1 MPFSV
6 IGRCEQSLLLISASR
21 ALAAAERR
29 APPRPSRYTTNT
41 MLATTVARGVG
52 RAVTSSGARALL
64 QIPPVEG
71 NVAQDT
77 LPENAFVPADPFDA
91 IDTGDTAWMLTAT
104 ALVAAMIIP
113 GLACFYGGLVRPT
126 NVLNA
131 MSNVFFT
138 FALVSIVWV
147 LWGYSIAFSSEAMEA
162 GRYNLHSLFG
172 TLRHGGL
179 RFIGNVSSTGN
190 YPASIFV
197 TFHMMF
203 ACITTALITGA
214 FAERIKPTGAWW
226 FAVGWSTIVYCP
238 LAHQIWGGDGA
249 LLHSIGAIDFAGGIV
264 VHVSSG
270 VSGIV
275 AATMLGKRIGYPRI
289 PKAPHSLVLTNI
301 GGGLLWVGWFGFN
314 AGSATAANYVA
325 GQAMLVTQI
334 ASAAGAIGWTVAERS
349 SYGRPSSLG
358 MISGA
363 ISGLVSITPAAGSVG
378 AMASMCIGAVAG
390 ILCFYSCTAAK
401 EALGWYDD
409 ALDVFGIHGVGG
421 IVGAILVSFW
431 ASPLAGGNGFGTI
444 VLRGGET
451 HPIHEVG
458 TQLGVQLCSIAY
470 AVVWATLGT
479 ILVLKTV
486 DACHGGYHWRLV
498 GLKHVRST
506 PKEEE
511 NGLDDSY
518 FTERGY
524 NFVIDESQVSVEV
537 GPLRSLKGHGLQL
550 YYTDDEGTRHPVTFN
565 QEDVDADAQKQAAE
579 RIEERAKHRPGASM
593 NFGDL
598 NKPIASGMSGSA
610 A

>member
-1 MPFSV
+1 MEHH
-6 IGRCEQSLLLISASR
+6 R
-21 ALAAAERR
+21 
-29 APPRPSRYTTNT
+29 
-41 MLATTVARGVG
+41 
-52 RAVTSSGARALL
+52 
-64 QIPPVEG
+64 
-71 NVAQDT
+71 
-77 LPENAFVPADPFDA
+77 
-91 IDTGDTAWMLTAT
+91 
-104 ALVAAMIIP
+104 
-113 GLACFYGGLVRPT
+113 
-126 NVLNA
+126 VL
-131 MSNVFFT
+131 
-138 FALVSIVWV
+138 
-147 LWGYSIAFSSEAMEA
+147 
-162 GRYNLHSLFG
+162 
-172 TLRHGGL
+172 
-179 RFIGNVSSTGN
+179 
-190 YPASIFV
+190 
-197 TFHMMF
+197 
-203 ACITTALITGA
+203 
-214 FAERIKPTGAWW
+214 
-226 FAVGWSTIVYCP
+226 P

-451 HPIHEVG
+451 HPIREVG

-486 DACHGGYHWRLV
+486 DACHGDTTGASSGSSTCAARRRRKRTDWTIPTSPSAGTTSSSTSRKSPSRWDRSDRSRDTACSSTTPTTR
-498 GLKHVRST
+498 GLATQSRST
-506 PKEEE
+506 KKTSTP
-511 NGLDDSY
+511 
-518 FTERGY
+518 
-524 NFVIDESQVSVEV
+524 
-537 GPLRSLKGHGLQL
+537 
-550 YYTDDEGTRHPVTFN
+550 TR
-565 QEDVDADAQKQAAE
+565 K
-579 RIEERAKHRPGASM
+579 
-593 NFGDL
+593 
-598 NKPIASGMSGSA
+598 NKPPNASRNA
-610 A
+610 PNTDRARP

>member
-1 MPFSV
+1 
-6 IGRCEQSLLLISASR
+6 
-21 ALAAAERR
+21 
-29 APPRPSRYTTNT
+29 

-52 RAVTSSGARALL
+52 RAVASSGARALL

-71 NVAQDT
+71 NVAQDM

-334 ASAAGAIGWTVAERS
+334 ASAAGAIGWTVRGAPR

-409 ALDVFGIHGVGG
+409 ALDVFGIHASGG
-421 IVGAILVSFW
+421 SSARFSSRSERRRSR
-431 ASPLAGGNGFGTI
+431 AEDGFGTI

-451 HPIHEVG
+451 HPIREVG

>member
-71 NVAQDT
+71 NVAQDM

-451 HPIHEVG
+451 HPIREVG

>member
-1 MPFSV
+1 
-6 IGRCEQSLLLISASR
+6 
-21 ALAAAERR
+21 
-29 APPRPSRYTTNT
+29 

-52 RAVTSSGARALL
+52 RAVASSGARALL
-64 QIPPVEG
+64 QIPRSR
-71 NVAQDT
+71 NVAQDM

-214 FAERIKPTGAWW
+214 FAANASNQPAAWW
-226 FAVGWSTIVYCP
+226 FAVRMEHHRVLPPRAPNLGRRRLCYTLSAP
-238 LAHQIWGGDGA
+238 
-249 LLHSIGAIDFAGGIV
+249 SI
-264 VHVSSG
+264 SPG
-270 VSGIV
+270 VSCTSAPAS
-275 AATMLGKRIGYPRI
+275 AASSPRDARQAHRVS
-289 PKAPHSLVLTNI
+289 PHSKAPHSLVLTNI

-349 SYGRPSSLG
+349 SYYGRPS
-358 MISGA
+358 
-363 ISGLVSITPAAGSVG
+363 
-378 AMASMCIGAVAG
+378 ASA
-390 ILCFYSCTAAK
+390 
-401 EALGWYDD
+401 
-409 ALDVFGIHGVGG
+409 
-421 IVGAILVSFW
+421 
-431 ASPLAGGNGFGTI
+431 
-444 VLRGGET
+444 
-451 HPIHEVG
+451 
-458 TQLGVQLCSIAY
+458 
-470 AVVWATLGT
+470 
-479 ILVLKTV
+479 
-486 DACHGGYHWRLV
+486 
-498 GLKHVRST
+498 
-506 PKEEE
+506 
-511 NGLDDSY
+511 
-518 FTERGY
+518 
-524 NFVIDESQVSVEV
+524 
-537 GPLRSLKGHGLQL
+537 
-550 YYTDDEGTRHPVTFN
+550 
-565 QEDVDADAQKQAAE
+565 
-579 RIEERAKHRPGASM
+579 
-593 NFGDL
+593 
-598 NKPIASGMSGSA
+598 
-610 A
+610 

>member
-1 MPFSV
+1 M
-6 IGRCEQSLLLISASR
+6 
-21 ALAAAERR
+21 LAAA
-29 APPRPSRYTTNT
+29 
-41 MLATTVARGVG
+41 VARGAG
-52 RAVTSSGARALL
+52 RAVASSGARALL
-64 QIPPVEG
+64 QIPPLEG
-71 NVAQDT
+71 NVPQDM
-77 LPENAFVPADPFDA
+77 LPDNFLVPDDPLDA

-179 RFIGNVSSTGN
+179 RFISNVSSTGN
-190 YPASIFV
+190 YSASIFV

-203 ACITTALITGA
+203 ACITTALVTGA

-226 FAVGWSTIVYCP
+226 FAIGWSTIVYCP

-275 AATMLGKRIGYPRI
+275 AAAMLGKRIGYPRI

-334 ASAAGAIGWTVAERS
+334 ASAAGAIGWTIAERS

-363 ISGLVSITPAAGSVG
+363 ISGLVAITPAAGSVG
-378 AMASMCIGAVAG
+378 AMASICIGAIAG
-390 ILCFYSCTAAK
+390 ILCFYSCTSVK

-444 VLRGGET
+444 VLHGGET
-451 HPIHEVG
+451 HPIREVG

-470 AVVWATLGT
+470 AVVWASLGT
-479 ILVLKTV
+479 AIVLKTV
-486 DACHGGYHWRLV
+486 DACHGGYHWRLF

-524 NFVIDESQVSVEV
+524 NFVIDESQISVEV

-565 QEDVDADAQKQAAE
+565 QEAVDADAQKQAAE

-593 NFGDL
+593 HFGEQ
-598 NKPIASGMSGSA
+598 NKPSASGMGGSA

>member
-1 MPFSV
+1 MPS
-6 IGRCEQSLLLISASR
+6 
-21 ALAAAERR
+21 
-29 APPRPSRYTTNT
+29 PPRRWK
-41 MLATTVARGVG
+41 
-52 RAVTSSGARALL
+52 
-64 QIPPVEG
+64 
-71 NVAQDT
+71 
-77 LPENAFVPADPFDA
+77 PAA
-91 IDTGDTAWMLTAT
+91 
-104 ALVAAMIIP
+104 
-113 GLACFYGGLVRPT
+113 
-126 NVLNA
+126 
-131 MSNVFFT
+131 
-138 FALVSIVWV
+138 
-147 LWGYSIAFSSEAMEA
+147 
-162 GRYNLHSLFG
+162 NLHLFG
-172 TLRHGGL
+172 TPATAAFG
-179 RFIGNVSSTGN
+179 SSATPSTGN

-325 GQAMLVTQI
+325 GQAMIVTQI

-421 IVGAILVSFW
+421 IVGAILASLW

-444 VLRGGET
+444 VLHGGET
-451 HPIHEVG
+451 HPIREVG

-537 GPLRSLKGHGLQL
+537 GPPDRSRDTACSSTTPTTRGLATQSRS
-550 YYTDDEGTRHPVTFN
+550 TKKTPTPTRK
-565 QEDVDADAQKQAAE
+565 KQAAE
-579 RIEERAKHRPGASM
+579 RMEERAKHRPGASM

>member
-1 MPFSV
+1 
-6 IGRCEQSLLLISASR
+6 
-21 ALAAAERR
+21 
-29 APPRPSRYTTNT
+29 

-52 RAVTSSGARALL
+52 RAVASSGARALL

-71 NVAQDT
+71 NVAQDM

-289 PKAPHSLVLTNI
+289 PKAPHSPCSPT
-301 GGGLLWVGWFGFN
+301 
-314 AGSATAANYVA
+314 
-325 GQAMLVTQI
+325 
-334 ASAAGAIGWTVAERS
+334 SAAGFSGWV
-349 SYGRPSSLG
+349 G
-358 MISGA
+358 SG
-363 ISGLVSITPAAGSVG
+363 
-378 AMASMCIGAVAG
+378 
-390 ILCFYSCTAAK
+390 
-401 EALGWYDD
+401 
-409 ALDVFGIHGVGG
+409 
-421 IVGAILVSFW
+421 
-431 ASPLAGGNGFGTI
+431 
-444 VLRGGET
+444 
-451 HPIHEVG
+451 
-458 TQLGVQLCSIAY
+458 
-470 AVVWATLGT
+470 
-479 ILVLKTV
+479 
-486 DACHGGYHWRLV
+486 
-498 GLKHVRST
+498 ST
-506 PKEEE
+506 P
-511 NGLDDSY
+511 
-518 FTERGY
+518 
-524 NFVIDESQVSVEV
+524 
-537 GPLRSLKGHGLQL
+537 GPPLPRTTSR
-550 YYTDDEGTRHPVTFN
+550 DR
-565 QEDVDADAQKQAAE
+565 
-579 RIEERAKHRPGASM
+579 RCS
-593 NFGDL
+593 
-598 NKPIASGMSGSA
+598 
-610 A
+610 

>member
-1 MPFSV
+1 
-6 IGRCEQSLLLISASR
+6 
-21 ALAAAERR
+21 
-29 APPRPSRYTTNT
+29 

-52 RAVTSSGARALL
+52 RAVASSGARALL

-71 NVAQDT
+71 NVAQDM

-451 HPIHEVG
+451 HPIREVG

-565 QEDVDADAQKQAAE
+565 QEAVDADAQKQAAE

>member
-451 HPIHEVG
+451 HPIREVG